1 MRRCAKQHKSIR
13 TFTPVAA
20 VVTTKFFPGKSW
32 TQASRVSS
40 CSVKMNAPTRPA
52 RVLPVLP
59 SINAPAAESA
69 LQHGWEKLRLGSSN
83 CRHTRSQVRQL
94 LDPALLDCEKSCASR
109 RVIEFVI
116 VGVYRG

>member
-1 MRRCAKQHKSIR
+1 MRRCAKHKSIR

-20 VVTTKFFPGKSW
+20 VVTKKSFPGKSW

-52 RVLPVLP
+52 RLLPVLP
-59 SINAPAAESA
+59 SINAPVAESA

-83 CRHTRSQVRQL
+83 YRHTLSQLRQL
-94 LDPALLDCEKSCASR
+94 LDPALLDCEKSCTSR
-109 RVIEFVI
+109 CVIEFVI
-116 VGVYRG
+116 VSVDRG